1 MKGDL
6 QKVIA
11 MTEKKPLL
19 FEFTGDWRQ
28 VNVSMPDETKR
39 LRDHCLMNYLRY
51 VSGTVK
57 EGLIQVNPKRLES
70 LWMGAFEN
78 GITAG
83 TLLAEAAQKGKA
95 KAKKKLT
102 RKKRVSK

>member
-1 MKGDL
+1 
-6 QKVIA
+6 

-28 VNVSMPDETKR
+28 VDVSMPDEIKR

-57 EGLIQVNPKRLES
+57 EGVIQVNPKRLES
-70 LWMGAFEN
+70 LWMGAFES
-78 GITAG
+78 GTTAG
-83 TLLAEAAQKGKA
+83 TLLAEAAQKA
-95 KAKKKLT
+95 KAKIKKKRT
-102 RKKRVSK
+102 RKKRGSE